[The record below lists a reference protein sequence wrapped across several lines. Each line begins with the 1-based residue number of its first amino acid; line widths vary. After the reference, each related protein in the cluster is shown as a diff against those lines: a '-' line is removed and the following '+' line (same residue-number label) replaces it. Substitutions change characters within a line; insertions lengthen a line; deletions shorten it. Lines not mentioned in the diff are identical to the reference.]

1 MLTDRSYR
9 RRLPLPEAV
18 QRLRADAGSR
28 YDERLSIC
36 SVRTPTA
43 TRGSSAD
50 SRLQVDFARLIRSRY
65 ACSPPETA
73 RLDRRP
79 SIGATISTA
88 RRSEYSTRP
97 PPGWPDRSTGNR
109 SWLRASC
116 RTSASDRRGSAA
128 SRRRRCRRCASSS
141 WNRRCEQTEAGAV
154 CALTLLLDL
163 KDLKTGM
170 HATRLAEWA
179 VRVGEELGLGE
190 EELRDI
196 EYASMLH
203 DVGKVGVPDEILF
216 KPGRLTD
223 DEFEQIKKHPEYGWA
238 ILRAVPGLESVSL
251 VVLHHHERMDGKGYP
266 AGLEGDQIPLG
277 ARIVC
282 VVDAFDA
289 MLSSRSYRKGLGID
303 EALTPSARLITRTSS
318 TRRSWR
324 PLSSWRPATTPRSPS
339 WKSRRRRGG
348 GRPPRRDDP
357 IAGLRPS
364 PASRRSPASPRTR
377 SSGRP
382 SAPRSRPACTRGAPG
397 RAPAA
402 P

>member
-1 MLTDRSYR
+1 MSSNVLQNLRFRPPRQRSFKKA
-9 RRLPLPEAV
+9 PLPALHIKQLEQA
-18 QRLRADAGSR
+18 LR
-28 YDERLSIC
+28 
-36 SVRTPTA
+36 
-43 TRGSSAD
+43 
-50 SRLQVDFARLIRSRY
+50 
-65 ACSPPETA
+65 
-73 RLDRRP
+73 
-79 SIGATISTA
+79 
-88 RRSEYSTRP
+88 
-97 PPGWPDRSTGNR
+97 
-109 SWLRASC
+109 
-116 RTSASDRRGSAA
+116 
-128 SRRRRCRRCASSS
+128 
-141 WNRRCEQTEAGAV
+141 QTEAGAV

-277 ARIVC
+277 SRIVC

-303 EALTPSARLITRTSS
+303 EALRRLRESSPDQFDPQIVAPFAELAASDYAEIAKLEESA
-318 TRRSWR
+318 
-324 PLSSWRPATTPRSPS
+324 A
-339 WKSRRRRGG
+339 
-348 GRPPRRDDP
+348 
-357 IAGLRPS
+357 
-364 PASRRSPASPRTR
+364 
-377 SSGRP
+377 
-382 SAPRSRPACTRGAPG
+382 
-397 RAPAA
+397 
-402 P
+402 